1 MMLPYPPSANRYW
14 RHFRGRTVR
23 SMEADKYRGAVS
35 YYARVAG
42 LTERL
47 KGAVRVCATLHP
59 KRTKNGEASKTRLDL
74 DNCVKVL
81 LDALQGVAF
90 DNDRQIEDLRI
101 LLGGPV
107 EGGGISVTLESI
119 AEGGG

>member
-42 LTERL
+42 LTARL
-47 KGAVRVCATLHP
+47 SGPVRVRVTLHP
-59 KRTKNGEASKTRLDL
+59 KLTKKGDASKTRLDL
-74 DNCVKVL
+74 DNCAKVL
-81 LDALQGVAF
+81 LDALQGIAF
-90 DNDRQIEDLRI
+90 ENDRQVEDLRI

-107 EGGGISVTLESI
+107 EGGGISVIVETMEVN
-119 AEGGG
+119 A

>member
-1 MMLPYPPSANRYW
+1 MLPYPPSSNRYW

-23 SMEADKYRGAVS
+23 SSEAERY
-35 YYARVAG
+35 RVAVFAHVFSEG
-42 LTERL
+42 FTGCLS
-47 KGAVRVCATLHP
+47 GPIRVCATLHP
-59 KRTKNGEASKTRLDL
+59 KRTKKGEASKTRLDL

>member
-1 MMLPYPPSANRYW
+1 MMLPYPPSSNRYW

-23 SMEADKYRGAVS
+23 SSEANKYRVAVGVCAS
-35 YYARVAG
+35 YSG

-47 KGAVRVCATLHP
+47 NGPVRVCATLHP
-59 KRTKNGEASKTRLDL
+59 KRTKKGEASKTRLDL

-81 LDALQGVAF
+81 LDALQGIAF
-90 DNDRQIEDLRI
+90 ENDRQVEDLRI

-107 EGGGISVTLESI
+107 EGGGISVIVETME
-119 AEGGG
+119 AA

>member
-23 SMEADKYRGAVS
+23 SSEADKYRGAVS
-35 YYARVAG
+35 FYARSAG

-47 KGAVRVCATLHP
+47 TGAVRVCATLHP
-59 KRTKNGEASKTRLDL
+59 KRTKKGEASKTRLDL

-81 LDALQGVAF
+81 LDALQGIAF
-90 DNDRQIEDLRI
+90 ENDRQVEDLRI

-107 EGGGISVTLESI
+107 EGGGISVIVETME
-119 AEGGG
+119 AA